1 MLERARGLLAQGRS
15 VLLDA
20 TFGRRDQRQK
30 ARALAEEMGARFV
43 CVECRAEEA
52 VIRQRLAERLRT
64 GGDASD
70 ARPEIY
76 EAQIQVFEP
85 VTELPPHEYVS
96 LDCARPLG
104 QCVLE
109 ARRLVNERLAPPA

>member
-1 MLERARGLLAQGRS
+1 M
-15 VLLDA
+15 LDA
-20 TFGRRDQRQK
+20 TFGRLDQRQK

-52 VIRQRLAERLRT
+52 TIRRRLAERLRA

-70 ARPEIY
+70 ARAEIY
-76 EAQIQVFEP
+76 EAQVQVFEP
-85 VTELPPHEYVS
+85 VTELPAHEHIA
-96 LDCARPLG
+96 LDCNRPLG

-109 ARRLVNERLAPPA
+109 ARRLVDERLAPPA